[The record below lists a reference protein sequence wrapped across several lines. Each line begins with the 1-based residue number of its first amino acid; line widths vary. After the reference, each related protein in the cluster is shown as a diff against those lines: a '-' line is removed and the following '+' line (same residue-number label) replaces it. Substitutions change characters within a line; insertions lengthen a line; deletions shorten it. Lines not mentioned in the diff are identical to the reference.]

1 MPARTVPHRRCL
13 LRPVWPRLLQRH
25 HRRRLRLLK
34 QLLRP
39 SATPL
44 NLPRWPLRAHRAMPR
59 PLKQRLRLSR
69 WKPSRLKRLLSRP
82 SNRQKQHNKRLKMS
96 GLLRRPRRLMLR
108 LSEVR
113 HNTLNPR
120 RRLGVTRLRRIRPR
134 PSRHKLTRR
143 LRGLR
148 LRLRKPVRR
157 VSVQTRRRLRP
168 MRSQFVIKP

>member
-1 MPARTVPHRRCL
+1 ML
-13 LRPVWPRLLQRH
+13 
-25 HRRRLRLLK
+25 
-34 QLLRP
+34 
-39 SATPL
+39 
-44 NLPRWPLRAHRAMPR
+44 
-59 PLKQRLRLSR
+59 
-69 WKPSRLKRLLSRP
+69 
-82 SNRQKQHNKRLKMS
+82 
-96 GLLRRPRRLMLR
+96 GLRLMLR

-120 RRLGVTRLRRIRPR
+120 LRLGVTRLRRIRPR

-168 MRSQFVIKP
+168 IRSQFVIKP